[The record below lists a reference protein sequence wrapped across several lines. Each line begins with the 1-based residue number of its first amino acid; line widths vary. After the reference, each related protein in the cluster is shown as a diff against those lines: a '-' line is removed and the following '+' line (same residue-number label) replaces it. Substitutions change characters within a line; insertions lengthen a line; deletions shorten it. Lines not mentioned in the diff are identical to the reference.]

1 MEEIWQLPK
10 QYRNVIYLYY
20 YEDYSIAEIAR
31 IMDKKSKY
39 NQFAA
44 AEGKKKTRQNS
55 IRRRTLVCVK
65 KFIYENNQ

>member
-31 IMDKKSKY
+31 IMDKSQNTISSQLQRARKRLGKILS
-39 NQFAA
+39 
-44 AEGKKKTRQNS
+44 EGG
-55 IRRRTLVCVK
+55 L
-65 KFIYENNQ
+65 